1 MANVS
6 IWHAV
11 YLFRKDYFLILHVR
25 VTPVALLPVTHTF
38 IIKKWFKIIKGRYAL
53 NDDFSLSNAR
63 LFTPLCYV
71 HSFTFSSSFLSIST
85 FAIYKI
91 LQKIPQAPFLQPLRG
106 PTGILPSCAWTA
118 HFHRSFSDAHVRATM
133 SALLPCVT
141 HMSIYKDTLEM
152 MGCCATPDCQ
162 NKNNFPLE
170 NYFVSSISPRLFCL
184 RQCYCI
190 ALNKI
195 KRRLSFDSLRY
206 ARRQVSSLYGFD
218 DGGLFIAS
226 LIA

>member
-11 YLFRKDYFLILHVR
+11 YLLRKDYFLILHVR
-25 VTPVALLPVTHTF
+25 VTSVAVLPVTQTF

-71 HSFTFSSSFLSIST
+71 HSFALSSSFLLIST

-133 SALLPCVT
+133 SAVAAMCHTHSHLQRHSGNDGVLRHPRLPKQNNFSPEKLLCFINLP
-141 HMSIYKDTLEM
+141 TLILSQTM
-152 MGCCATPDCQ
+152 LLHCPQQ
-162 NKNNFPLE
+162 NKTEVVFRLPPLR
-170 NYFVSSISPRLFCL
+170 PPP
-184 RQCYCI
+184 
-190 ALNKI
+190 
-195 KRRLSFDSLRY
+195 SFII
-206 ARRQVSSLYGFD
+206 VWV
-218 DGGLFIAS
+218 
-226 LIA
+226 

>member
-1 MANVS
+1 MMIFHCRMLDCSLRYAS
-6 IWHAV
+6 FTASHSPCLFFS
-11 YLFRKDYFLILHVR
+11 YPLLPYTRYCKKFRKLHFCN
-25 VTPVALLPVTHTF
+25 PFDCFAISGPYGYLAKL
-38 IIKKWFKIIKGRYAL
+38 
-53 NDDFSLSNAR
+53 R
-63 LFTPLCYV
+63 LDG
-71 HSFTFSSSFLSIST
+71 SFSSVI
-85 FAIYKI
+85 
-91 LQKIPQAPFLQPLRG
+91 
-106 PTGILPSCAWTA
+106 
-118 HFHRSFSDAHVRATM
+118 SDAHVRATM
-133 SALLPCVT
+133 SASQPCAT
-141 HMSIYKDTLEM
+141 HIHIYNDTQKM

-162 NKNNFPLE
+162 NKIIFPLE

>member
-91 LQKIPQAPFLQPLRG
+91 LQKFRKLHFCNPFGALRVSCQAAPGRLISIGHFPMLMYVPLCQ
-106 PTGILPSCAWTA
+106 LCC
-118 HFHRSFSDAHVRATM
+118 HVSHT
-133 SALLPCVT
+133 
-141 HMSIYKDTLEM
+141 
-152 MGCCATPDCQ
+152 
-162 NKNNFPLE
+162 
-170 NYFVSSISPRLFCL
+170 
-184 RQCYCI
+184 
-190 ALNKI
+190 
-195 KRRLSFDSLRY
+195 
-206 ARRQVSSLYGFD
+206 
-218 DGGLFIAS
+218 
-226 LIA
+226 

>member
-25 VTPVALLPVTHTF
+25 VTSVALLPVTHTF

-63 LFTPLCYV
+63 LFTLLCYV
-71 HSFTFSSSFLSIST
+71 HSFAFSSSFLLIST

-91 LQKIPQAPFLQPLRG
+91 LQKIPQAPFLQPLRLLCNLG
-106 PTGILPSCAWTA
+106 SLRVSCQAA
-118 HFHRSFSDAHVRATM
+118 PGRLISIGHFPMLMYVPLCPLSQ
-133 SALLPCVT
+133 PCVT
-141 HMSIYKDTLEM
+141 HIHIFKDTLEM

-162 NKNNFPLE
+162 NKIIFQGKITLFHQSPHA
-170 NYFVSSISPRLFCL
+170 YFVSDNA
-184 RQCYCI
+184 I
-190 ALNKI
+190 ALPSTK
-195 KRRLSFDSLRY
+195 
-206 ARRQVSSLYGFD
+206 
-218 DGGLFIAS
+218 
-226 LIA
+226 

>member
-1 MANVS
+1 M
-6 IWHAV
+6 
-11 YLFRKDYFLILHVR
+11 
-25 VTPVALLPVTHTF
+25 LPVTHTF

-71 HSFTFSSSFLSIST
+71 HSFAFSSPFLLIST

-91 LQKIPQAPFLQPLRG
+91 LQKIPRCSIFAIPSIALQSRS

-133 SALLPCVT
+133 SASLPCVT

-162 NKNNFPLE
+162 NKIIFPLE

-195 KRRLSFDSLRY
+195 KRRLSSDSLRY